1 MKYGYFD
8 IPSDLTK
15 SRLYADIIDD
25 HRRLAAI
32 CDESGFDVFWFGEHH
47 FSLWG
52 RELSS
57 NPLLLAADI
66 AARTKRIR
74 MGLSAAIITFWHPL
88 RLAEDIAALDHLT
101 GGRLEVGVGRGNYG
115 LEAVNLNPDADP
127 NNPQQ
132 NFNVFDETL
141 QILKKALGEGRFSHK
156 GEYYQF
162 PAPGFSADMAHTVD
176 DPAFVD
182 PETNELIKIETLPRP
197 LQDKLPMWA
206 VVNSELSIQH
216 AAENDCGIIM
226 WRATVPALKQRLA
239 VYHEAYERAHGQAIP
254 FGARTAIL
262 RDSFVADS
270 LEEARRIAGDAVM
283 GALNFA
289 NWRGPYIFLDPD
301 EQLEPSLHAELTKEL
316 TFDFCNE
323 RALLFGS
330 PDDVVEKIMQLHE
343 ETGIEQVVFRCGW
356 PGLASEHTERSVR
369 LFRDEVIPRVNARI
383 AAKATKAQI
392 SAAE

>member
-1 MKYGYFD
+1 MKFGYFD

-15 SRLYADIIDD
+15 SRPYADIVDD
-25 HRRLAAI
+25 HRRLAEI

-47 FSLWG
+47 FSIWG

-66 AARTKRIR
+66 AARTERIR
-74 MGLSAAIITFWHPL
+74 MGLAAAIITFWHPL
-88 RLAEDIAALDHLT
+88 RLAEDIAALDHLA

-127 NNPQQ
+127 NNPQE

-141 QILKKALGEGRFSHK
+141 QILKKALRDGRFSHK
-156 GEYYQF
+156 GKYYQF
-162 PAPGFSADMAHTVD
+162 PAPGFNADKAHTVD

-197 LQDKLPMWA
+197 LQERLPMWI

-226 WRATVPALKQRLA
+226 WRATVPMLKQRLA
-239 VYHEAYERAHGQAIP
+239 GYRECYERTHGKSIP
-254 FGARTAIL
+254 PGARTAIL
-262 RDSFVADS
+262 RDCFVADS
-270 LEEARRIAGDAVM
+270 RKEARRIAGDAVM

-289 NWRGPYIFLDPD
+289 NWRGPYIFFDPGEQLDPKL
-301 EQLEPSLHAELTKEL
+301 QAELEKDL
-316 TFDFCNE
+316 TFDFVDD

-330 PDDVVEKIMQLHE
+330 PDDVVEKLMHLHE
-343 ETGIEQVVFRCGW
+343 ETNIEQVVFRCGW

-369 LFRDEVIPRVNARI
+369 LLRDEVIPQVNARI
-383 AAKATKAQI
+383 AAKASKKQAST
-392 SAAE
+392 AE